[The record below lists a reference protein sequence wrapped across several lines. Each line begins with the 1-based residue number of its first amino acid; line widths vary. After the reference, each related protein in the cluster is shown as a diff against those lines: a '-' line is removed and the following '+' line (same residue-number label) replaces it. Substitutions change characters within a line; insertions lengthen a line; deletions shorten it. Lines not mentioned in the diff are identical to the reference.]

1 MAKKKSRTPRK
12 KDNTNANAAARS
24 HAMLNPA
31 GVSENR
37 SSRNGVYLFGVLIF
51 LVFAGITIGIAFSF
65 LGLDVW
71 VFILAAVVGLLAT
84 TSIRIAQEW
93 EKAVVLRLGKYA
105 RVAGPGLYLVV
116 PIIDHVTICI
126 DQRIFATPFVAE
138 ETLTADLVSVNV
150 DAVLFWMVWDARRAC
165 VEVENYPRAVAWSAQ
180 TALRDAIGR
189 VNLAELATHRKQID
203 KQLQEILTQKTEP
216 WGISITSVEIRD
228 IIIPADLQNA
238 LSKEAQAE
246 RERNARVILA
256 EIEKDISE
264 MFVEAAGIY
273 DQNPRAMQL
282 RTMNLIYESVKDKGG
297 LVIAP
302 SAFAEG
308 FNNIEVLKNADGTIG
323 VSAITAATEVIRKL
337 PTNDTY
343 SK

>member
-1 MAKKKSRTPRK
+1 VARNDISSPSRADKKQR
-12 KDNTNANAAARS
+12 AAAASSYASLDTSGAR
-24 HAMLNPA
+24 
-31 GVSENR
+31 GNR
-37 SSRNGVYLFGVLIF
+37 SSRNGVYLFGIVVF
-51 LVFAGITIGIAFSF
+51 LVFFGASVGVAAAVELLSVWALVVAVVIGT
-65 LGLDVW
+65 
-71 VFILAAVVGLLAT
+71 LAA
-84 TSIRIAQEW
+84 SSFRIAQQW
-93 EKAVVLRLGKYA
+93 EKAVVLRLGKYT
-105 RVAGPGLYLVV
+105 RTAGPGLYIVI

-126 DQRIFATPFVAE
+126 DQRIIATPFIAE

-165 VEVENYPRAVAWSAQ
+165 VEVENYPKAVAWSAQ

-203 KQLQEILTQKTEP
+203 VQLQETLTQKTEP
-216 WGISITSVEIRD
+216 WGITITSVEIRD
-228 IIIPADLQNA
+228 IIVPAELQNA
-238 LSKEAQAE
+238 LSREAQAE
-246 RERNARVILA
+246 RERNARVLLA

-264 MFVEAAGIY
+264 MFVEAAGVY

-308 FNNIEVLKNADGTIG
+308 FNNIDDLGGNSAVEMLK
-323 VSAITAATEVIRKL
+323 KL
-337 PTNDTY
+337 Q
-343 SK
+343 